1 MSQRQTLTYL
11 SQRLQSVGIEP
22 KTRFGQNFLIDLNL
36 VELIARSAQL
46 TKKDVVLEV
55 GTGMGSL
62 TRLLADQAAHVV
74 TVEIDTH
81 IIPLAKEE
89 FAGLSNVTLLEMDAL
104 KNKSQFDP
112 LVIETLRE
120 RVAAIPGGKLKLVAN
135 LPYNVATPIISN
147 LLSVTPWPTRIVV
160 TIQKELAERIVAE
173 PRTKDYSALSIWIQS
188 QAKAE
193 IVRVMPPSV
202 FWPRPKVDSAI
213 VDIRPQKVLRDRIG
227 DVSFFH
233 NFVRSVFLHRRK
245 FLRSA
250 MVGGMKGHLDKSA
263 IDQILSEL
271 EIRPDCRAEQL
282 SVDEMIELAKVSKK
296 YWQEAPV
303 KLRGKNGFI
312 PESVDVNGEAN
323 SDVVDS
329 EFTGDTETTGDIDGI
344 EPDRG
349 HLDGGLDD

>member
-11 SQRLQSVGIEP
+11 SERLKSVGIEP

-36 VELIARSAQL
+36 VEMIARTAQL

-62 TRLLADQAAHVV
+62 TRLLAAQAAHVV
-74 TVEIDTH
+74 TVEIDRH
-81 IIPLAKEE
+81 IVPLAKEE
-89 FAGLSNVTLLEMDAL
+89 FAEFDNITLLELDAL

-120 RVAAIPGGKLKLVAN
+120 RLATVPGGKLKLVAN

-147 LLSVTPWPTRIVV
+147 LLSVMPWPTRMVV

-233 NFVRSVFLHRRK
+233 TFVRSIFLHRRK

-250 MVGGMKGHLDKSA
+250 MVGGMKGHLDKAA
-263 IDQILSEL
+263 IDEILGQV

-282 SVDEMIELAKVSKK
+282 TVDEMIELAKVAKQH
-296 YWQEAPV
+296 WQEAPV
-303 KLRGKNGFI
+303 KLRDKKGFT
-312 PESVDVNGEAN
+312 PESDDVDDDDE
-323 SDVVDS
+323 DD
-329 EFTGDTETTGDIDGI
+329 DI
-344 EPDRG
+344 EPNQDE
-349 HLDGGLDD
+349 LDGELDD